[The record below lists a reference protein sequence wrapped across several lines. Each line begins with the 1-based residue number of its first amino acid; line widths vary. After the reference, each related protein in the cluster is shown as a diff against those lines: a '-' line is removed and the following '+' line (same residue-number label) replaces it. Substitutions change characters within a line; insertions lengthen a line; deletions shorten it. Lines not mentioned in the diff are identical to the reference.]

1 MEHAYVK
8 IESSGDSL
16 RATSAS
22 ATTYPSPSPHQP
34 HLVGGKEAKSTRA
47 NSGRRDR
54 LSRRRGREV
63 EVEVDEIEELRRVEV
78 ELGER
83 RSEQSWAMQR
93 IEERIEKGEKV
104 RWAR

>member
-1 MEHAYVK
+1 
-8 IESSGDSL
+8 
-16 RATSAS
+16 
-22 ATTYPSPSPHQP
+22 
-34 HLVGGKEAKSTRA
+34 
-47 NSGRRDR
+47 
-54 LSRRRGREV
+54 V